1 MRIKFFLYINITQ
14 GKILIMEYIEEP
26 KRKVPILAKTDV
38 LVVGGGP
45 AGISAALTAA
55 REGVDTILVER
66 YGCFGGVITQA
77 MVGTITWYR
86 YAKTVD
92 AGGIGSE
99 FERRAKEEGASIN
112 IIGNVKNK
120 DMLATLEKEGLI
132 ADGNP
137 TYEVLDTEKFKFLID
152 KMIQEAG
159 VKPLLHS
166 YVTDVI
172 MEGKKL
178 IGVITESKSGRQAI
192 LAKRIID
199 ATGDADIAFHAG
211 VPFRKN
217 PKDELMEVTVN
228 YGCSGINIGK
238 FLMYVYLN
246 PGKIG
251 DWGETQDEDAFSTH
265 LVEPFNEAREAGEIP
280 EDVNIESYWTNYTDA
295 GEITS
300 FNGIHIHNIDPLDVW
315 DLTKAEIMG
324 RQRVIW
330 AVNALK
336 KYTPGFKKARLRTIG
351 SSLGVRESRKIIG
364 EYEITESDVRNQAR
378 FEDSIGICPEF
389 IDGYGIAI
397 MPKTGRYFQVPYRIM
412 VPQKVENLLVAGRC
426 VAGDK
431 VSHAASRQMC
441 CCFVTGQAAGAAA
454 AISIRQHSNCR
465 NVNISTVQNVLQKQG
480 VRIN

>member
-1 MRIKFFLYINITQ
+1 
-14 GKILIMEYIEEP
+14 MEYVEEP
-26 KRKVPILAKTDV
+26 KRKVPILTETDV

-45 AGISAALTAA
+45 AGISAALAAA
-55 REGVDTILVER
+55 REGVNTIIVER
-66 YGCFGGVITQA
+66 YGCFGGVITQT
-77 MVGTITWYR
+77 MVGTIAWYR

-92 AGGIGSE
+92 AGGIGQE
-99 FERRAKEEGASIN
+99 FERRAKEEGATIN

-120 DMLATLEKEGLI
+120 EMVATLEHEGLI
-132 ADGNP
+132 VDGEP

-152 KMIQEAG
+152 KMILDAG
-159 VKPLLHS
+159 VRPLLHC

-172 MEGKKL
+172 MEGEKI

-192 LAKRIID
+192 MAKRIID
-199 ATGDADIAFHAG
+199 ATGDADVAFYAG
-211 VPFRKN
+211 APFRKN
-217 PKDELMEVTVN
+217 SKDELMEVTVN
-228 YGCSGINIGK
+228 YGCSGINVGK

-251 DWGETQDEDAFSTH
+251 DWGETQDEDAFSTY
-265 LVEPFNEAREAGEIP
+265 LVEPFNKARKAGEIP

-300 FNGIHIHNIDPLDVW
+300 FNGIHMHNIDPTSVW

-351 SSLGVRESRKIIG
+351 SSLGIRESRKIIG
-364 EYEITESDVRNQAR
+364 EYEITENDVRDQAR

-397 MPKTGRYFQVPYRIM
+397 MPKTGRYFHVPYRIM
-412 VPQKVENLLVAGRC
+412 VPKNVENLLVAGRC
-426 VAGDK
+426 VAGDRI
-431 VSHAASRQMC
+431 SHAATRQMC
-441 CCFVTGQAAGAAA
+441 CCFVTGQATGVAA
-454 AISIRQHSNCR
+454 AISIKYQTTCR
-465 NVNISTVQNVLQKQG
+465 NVDISTVQTVLKKRG
-480 VRIN
+480 VRIS